1 VGTERSEALPLADP
15 SALHAEELRDVR
27 EALTRGRTGWIGVG
41 GPAGVGRTSFLA
53 RVVSDS
59 EALVLRGAPLSA
71 EDLLRD
77 FRGMLRDRLGE
88 LPRPTGPGFL
98 PEPGGEPGWRTL
110 LLGLADR
117 AGERGSRILLVFDDW
132 DTLVSV
138 RRQFAAELSE
148 ALERAGR
155 RGGALVAILSYRSGL
170 PDTEDAPPGGDVLPP
185 PLLQVRLGHLSLRE
199 AGRLQGGGDPTDAF
213 YRWAVLGGRSDQLPP
228 RGYEAA
234 SWETAAIERILDPAG
249 DLHDRPL
256 RRLQAEFQ
264 RPERYGA
271 VLRALA
277 VGPMDWASLV
287 AKAGGV
293 ERGGQMAPY
302 LQRLERTG
310 WVTAVR
316 PLGSAPNSRNR
327 RYRLSD
333 PFASFWFSCVLPFR
347 HELLYR
353 PAREVW
359 ITRIVPALE
368 AHMDR
373 WLPVAALDW
382 FTHHAAERFPAP
394 AREVGSLWGDDGEF
408 PVVAWL
414 TNGQI
419 CYVHTTWSLSPVPD
433 EDTGPDTRGLG
444 AFEGLE
450 KALRRTR
457 YGIGR
462 EARTPV
468 LVTPGPVGPEVRR
481 RMARTPLAR
490 LLAPEELMGGS
501 A

>member
-1 VGTERSEALPLADP
+1 
-15 SALHAEELRDVR
+15 
-27 EALTRGRTGWIGVG
+27 
-41 GPAGVGRTSFLA
+41 
-53 RVVSDS
+53 
-59 EALVLRGAPLSA
+59 
-71 EDLLRD
+71 
-77 FRGMLRDRLGE
+77 M
-88 LPRPTGPGFL
+88 
-98 PEPGGEPGWRTL
+98 
-110 LLGLADR
+110 
-117 AGERGSRILLVFDDW
+117 
-132 DTLVSV
+132 
-138 RRQFAAELSE
+138 
-148 ALERAGR
+148 
-155 RGGALVAILSYRSGL
+155 
-170 PDTEDAPPGGDVLPP
+170 
-185 PLLQVRLGHLSLRE
+185 
-199 AGRLQGGGDPTDAF
+199 DAF
-213 YRWAVLGGRSDQLPP
+213 FRWALLGGRSDQLPP
-228 RGYEAA
+228 RGYGAA
-234 SWETAAIERILDPAG
+234 SWQTAAIERILDPAG

-277 VGPMDWASLV
+277 VGPMDWATLV
-287 AKAGGV
+287 ATAGGV

-333 PFASFWFSCVLPFR
+333 PFGSFWFSCVLPFR

-359 ITRIVPALE
+359 SNRIVPALA
-368 AHMDR
+368 AHLDR
-373 WLPVAALDW
+373 WLPVAASDW
-382 FTHHAAERFPAP
+382 FSRHAAERFPAS

-419 CYVHTTWSLSPVPD
+419 CYVHTRWSVSAVP
-433 EDTGPDTRGLG
+433 EEGPGAEMQGLE
-444 AFEGLE
+444 AFERLE
-450 KALRRTR
+450 EALRKTR

-481 RMARTPLAR
+481 RVARHPLAR
-490 LLAPEELMGGS
+490 LIAPQEFMGGS